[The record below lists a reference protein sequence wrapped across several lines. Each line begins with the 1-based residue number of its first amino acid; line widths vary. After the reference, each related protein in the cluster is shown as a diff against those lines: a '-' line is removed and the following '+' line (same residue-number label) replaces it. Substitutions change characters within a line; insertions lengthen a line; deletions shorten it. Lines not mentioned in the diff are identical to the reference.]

1 MDELH
6 LLLRI
11 IDLLTANSTT
21 EIIDYDVEKSVEN
34 TSCKQV
40 HINKLINSIR
50 SSGVSFDVRKKKE
63 SQWLREFHS

>member
-1 MDELH
+1 MTLNW
-6 LLLRI
+6 RI

-40 HINKLINSIR
+40 HLNKLINNIR
-50 SSGVSFDVRKKKE
+50 SSGVSFDVRKKEE
-63 SQWLREFHS
+63 S